1 VSEQGVPADSSAD
14 PATPALPERPP
25 RARGRQLV
33 VHGLIVITTVLAV
46 VAMFAVWA
54 NRQLLDPDNWSA
66 TSTQLL
72 QNATVREATANY
84 AVDQLYANVDVAG
97 VIRSGLP
104 RQLQSLAAPAAGAL
118 RNAAVQGARLALS
131 DARVQNLWAI
141 ANRAAAHT
149 FVVIVEGG
157 RGPVRINRGA
167 VTLDL
172 APIVDDIAGRLGLPA
187 QLGSKLPAS
196 IARLRVL
203 RSNQLALVQNIG
215 RAVKGLALWLAIIV
229 PLLYAAAIGLARG
242 HRRRTLMSVGWAMV
256 TAGVLVLLGR
266 SILISQVPA
275 SVVSD
280 ASLRPAAAA
289 VTAIATSLL
298 PEIAAEFVVVGLIVV
313 AAAWLAGPGRPARA
327 MRRACAPFLR
337 DRPGAAYAILAVLVA
352 LILIWRPLRALG
364 TPLGV
369 IVFVALA
376 FLAALLL
383 RRETLAEFPTAAAGD
398 TAAAIRARVRR
409 LREHRGHHATDHAN
423 GGGLVSEELERLV
436 ALRDSGAIT
445 ADEYQGVK
453 ARLLGTGPSSRP

>member
-46 VAMFAVWA
+46 VAMFAVWT

-104 RQLQSLAAPAAGAL
+104 RQLQALAAPAAGAL

-131 DARVQNLWAI
+131 DPRVQSLWAI

-157 RGPVRINRGA
+157 RGPVRINRGT

-196 IARLRVL
+196 IAHLRVL
-203 RSNQLALVQNIG
+203 RSNQLALVQGIG

-229 PLLYAAAIGLARG
+229 PLWYAAAIGLARG
-242 HRRRTLMSVGWAMV
+242 RRRRTLMSVGWGMV

-266 SILISQVPA
+266 SFLISQVPA

-289 VTAIATSLL
+289 VAAIATSML

-313 AAAWLAGPGRPARA
+313 GAAWLAGPARA
-327 MRRACAPFLR
+327 ARATRRACAPFLR
-337 DRPGAAYAILAVLVA
+337 DRPGVAYAILAVLVA

-376 FLAALLL
+376 FLATVLL

-398 TAAAIRARVRR
+398 TAEAIRARVRR
-409 LREHRGHHATDHAN
+409 LRESRGHHATDHAN

-445 ADEYQGVK
+445 ADEYRGVK